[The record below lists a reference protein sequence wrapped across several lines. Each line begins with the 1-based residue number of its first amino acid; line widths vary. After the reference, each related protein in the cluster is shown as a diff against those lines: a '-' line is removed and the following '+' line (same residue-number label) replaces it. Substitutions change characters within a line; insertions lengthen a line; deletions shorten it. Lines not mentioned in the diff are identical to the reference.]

1 MISDPFVDCEL
12 SVVAYVRIIL
22 LSNCLCF
29 EMRFKLIDDDDTNKG
44 MEELEKLLRRTSR
57 LRDDMVHNRQRL
69 IIIYYQKSYQT
80 LCNIIIVRRLQFDQ
94 SRLRSAVKL
103 LSVVRQ

>member
-69 IIIYYQKSYQT
+69 IIIYILSKKLSNILYVT
-80 LCNIIIVRRLQFDQ
+80 LSII
-94 SRLRSAVKL
+94 
-103 LSVVRQ
+103 